1 MYIISFV
8 LVDNRVDIKNNYNY
22 LEEKIEK
29 ISEQLGLHSSQYC
42 FEELNFCDDIILDNC
57 SDFCLSFIYDD
68 NKYEIYFNFATYKNT
83 KQLKININ
91 SNITKQELESNTIN
105 KSKNFT
111 EQLKICLKDNIL
123 YSDYKKGE
131 KEWEKCIWLLDKQS
145 EIYASNLY
153 IKIYM
158 TENLLREFIN
168 NVMIRIYGV
177 NWWNEVIPENIRF
190 KKDSSKINAY
200 KDTVYSLK
208 DIDEI
213 LMCLDIVDLIDIL
226 ELKFYKWKCTSDII
240 IEKNIIALKKR
251 LNNTKI
257 VNMSTREIASINSI
271 LKQLVSQLE
280 EKGNLWHEY
289 FSKYLDDKFLD
300 KIRIFNKNRN
310 HIAHNKL
317 VDRQA
322 YESIKTNI
330 DFISD
335 SLKKAI
341 NQFDSDFKSL
351 EMNELERLV
360 DKYDDYIEELMELE
374 SGVNINST
382 EQILHIFE
390 NTIEDLYEK
399 ISDRLRFRTDIET
412 EIYRDVRLSE
422 YDEESFFKIYSLV
435 TKEEIEIN
443 CISSID
449 DSQGEVSKLN
459 IGLKYNEE
467 TIKNYIITYTN
478 GAISYDSE
486 QGTYIPEIG
495 DEINEEEFNE
505 CIDNIV
511 DIADDKLENIREK
524 IDCEMYSIINDGGE
538 SPVAS
543 NIYCLNCEE
552 EYICINEEY
561 GEIGKCLNC
570 GEINDIYKCE
580 SCGNYVDELTELG
593 VCYECTPRDFFED

>member
-1 MYIISFV
+1 MYIISFA
-8 LVDNRVDIKNNYNY
+8 LVDNRVEIKNNYNY

-29 ISEQLGLHSSQYC
+29 ISEQLGLNRHEYC
-42 FEELNFCDDIILDNC
+42 FEELELCDYVILDNC
-57 SDFCLSFIYDD
+57 TDFCLTFTYDD
-68 NKYEIYFNFATYKNT
+68 NKYEIYFTFATYNNT

-91 SNITKQELESNTIN
+91 SNITNQELEFNTIN

-123 YSDYKKGE
+123 YSDYKKSE
-131 KEWEKCIWLLDKQS
+131 KEWEKCIWLLDRQS

-168 NVMIRIYGV
+168 NVMIRVYGV
-177 NWWNEVIPENIRF
+177 NWWNEVIPENISS
-190 KKDSSKINAY
+190 KKDNSKIKAY

-226 ELKFYKWKCTSDII
+226 KLKFYKWKCTSDII

-251 LNNTKI
+251 LNQTKI
-257 VNMSTREIASINSI
+257 VNMSTREIASINAI
-271 LKQLVSQLE
+271 LEKLVSQLE
-280 EKGNLWHEY
+280 EKGNLWDEY

-322 YESIKTNI
+322 YESIQTNI
-330 DFISD
+330 NFISD

-341 NQFDSDFKSL
+341 NQFDLDFKSL
-351 EMNELERLV
+351 EMDELERRV
-360 DKYDDYIEELMELE
+360 NQYDDYIEELMESE

-390 NTIEDLYEK
+390 NTIEDLYKE

-412 EIYRDVRLSE
+412 EIYIDVRLNE

-449 DSQGEVSKLN
+449 DSEGEVSELN

-467 TIKNYIITYTN
+467 IIKNYTITYTN

-486 QGTYIPEIG
+486 QCTYIPEIE
-495 DEINEEEFNE
+495 DKINEEEFNE

-511 DIADDKLENIREK
+511 DIVDEKLENMR
-524 IDCEMYSIINDGGE
+524 
-538 SPVAS
+538 
-543 NIYCLNCEE
+543 
-552 EYICINEEY
+552 
-561 GEIGKCLNC
+561 
-570 GEINDIYKCE
+570 
-580 SCGNYVDELTELG
+580 
-593 VCYECTPRDFFED
+593 